1 MLRHKILSFWIL
13 RSHFPNSA
21 NIILA
26 VFQGNH
32 PIFITYMQYEKVW
45 EFICYP
51 TKVNKEELVAEA
63 NVT

>member
-1 MLRHKILSFWIL
+1 
-13 RSHFPNSA
+13 
-21 NIILA
+21 